1 MAILT
6 VELIDPQ
13 VRAILE
19 QLAKM
24 NLIKIKE
31 DKVPSEQFANLLNK
45 LRANE
50 KDVPDPGEISA
61 EVEAARALRKQKN
74 G

>member
-6 VELIDPQ
+6 VELVDPQ
-13 VRAILE
+13 VRALLD

-24 NLIKIKE
+24 NLIKIIE
-31 DKVPSEQFANLLNK
+31 DKVPSERFSNLLNK

-50 KDVPDPGEISA
+50 TDVPDLGDITA
-61 EVEAARALRKQKN
+61 EVESARTLRNQKN